1 MPYNRRSSI
10 WSTRDSFSSSSP
22 STPGT
27 SFSTSALTPSP
38 LAAAAAA
45 IACPDIAECD
55 EDSEPRPPSI
65 IIGDEEVD
73 DAPFDPS
80 LSDEMFCAK
89 REAAAR
95 AQAAHELG
103 AGPTASLHDR
113 LARFIGGHHPRAK
126 HGPPSAT
133 TGAPDASPPEHRRSR
148 FRLRRG
154 SSAERVPSAGVQMA
168 EEPPRE
174 LATLVACTKRPRG
187 LSLVPLD
194 VAQARES
201 IVRHPEGF
209 ELKEARRANGGI

>member
-1 MPYNRRSSI
+1 MPYNRRSSL
-10 WSTRDSFSSSSP
+10 WSTSNSFSSSAP

-27 SFSTSALTPSP
+27 SASSSALAPSP

-45 IACPDIAECD
+45 IACPDIVECD

-65 IIGDEEVD
+65 VIGDAQVD

-80 LSDEMFCAK
+80 LSDEMHC
-89 REAAAR
+89 RRWEAAAR

-103 AGPTASLHDR
+103 AGPSASLHDR
-113 LARFIGGHHPRAK
+113 LARLIGAHHPRAR
-126 HGPPSAT
+126 HGPPPATT
-133 TGAPDASPPEHRRSR
+133 TGAAGPPEHRRSR

-154 SSAERVPSAGVQMA
+154 SSAEPVPSADA

-174 LATLVACTKRPRG
+174 LATLVSCTKRPRG
-187 LSLVPLD
+187 LALVPLD

-209 ELKEARRANGGI
+209 ELKEARSTNGGI